1 MTALA
6 STFSSAHGAPN
17 DVPLSSCALS
27 ASVTSGL
34 AWPQMAGPHE
44 PMKSTYLFPSTSK
57 QYGPCTRSKMMGC
70 PPTDL
75 KARTGELTP
84 PGRRFWASAKI
95 WEGRRWGKGVAE
107 EERGAGGG
115 CSREE
120 SAQTD
125 KG

>member
-1 MTALA
+1 
-6 STFSSAHGAPN
+6 
-17 DVPLSSCALS
+17 
-27 ASVTSGL
+27 
-34 AWPQMAGPHE
+34 
-44 PMKSTYLFPSTSK
+44 
-57 QYGPCTRSKMMGC
+57 MMGC

-115 CSREE
+115 GVQEKRVRKRIRDKGREE
-120 SAQTD
+120 SGRGGGGGVETTTAASGRRSPSRKLRFSPSAFPFLVSNSIAQPQLLHLSSP
-125 KG
+125 